1 MPHIIE
7 KIADDKTEYHERKKG
22 NTAALVLAA
31 HVTNL
36 HAENGILR
44 RENRRLKDAI
54 EKIQANCQ
62 TRDVL
67 SGEVPFNEY
76 VQRLTLENSKL
87 KEENSHSIGILC
99 DSVKTWALKAAMNV
113 VKEVIQMAL
122 KEKLNTKATSVV
134 LMAGITLVETFM
146 DVNKWMEMFPC
157 IVTTAKTL
165 HILSPGLSPPDKNGL
180 PQLMHAKLQVPSPL
194 GCVREIG
201 FFRYCHQ
208 LSEIEW
214 SVVDFS
220 HHKSTSLSTCISG
233 RIIQQLPNGQSK
245 ATWVDNSEPLHKVL
259 DAQRWVALLYGK
271 YQGRAIVRLAT
282 RMNTCLCQDI
292 KASEFH
298 STLIQYDCRVRMI
311 RRFSKEHNRLVIFA
325 GTSLWL
331 PVSRQRL
338 FGFLRDERMRSK
350 WELSLEG
357 KSIQEMKHI
366 ATGPQSGNDIS
377 LLMASIQYGGLHTAA
392 ESNRCTSMSLIV
404 YSSLDVE
411 AVIHAM
417 MGEYPSSTT
426 LLPSAF
432 RIRPQDS
439 AVNTASS
446 STSGSD
452 ISRNEGSSLQ
462 IISQVVCCKSPEEPQ
477 QRLSDFVW
485 NTAANQSC
493 IL

>member
-271 YQGRAIVRLAT
+271 CQQLAT
-282 RMNTCLCQDI
+282 LDSTELGVNVHYKRA
-292 KASEFH
+292 KATSQLFELFIF
-298 STLIQYDCRVRMI
+298 LQW
-311 RRFSKEHNRLVIFA
+311 RFSKEHNRLVIFA